1 MNTEYKIIA
10 DLDKIV
16 DAYSESVEVASGL
29 THNLKETIRTI
40 EFYDNSTYLSGNKD
54 ELGREK
60 PFFNIGSYRVTTAKV
75 GTDLDVKDLR
85 FEADTLKYSTQAMII
100 NRELFQFLKEINY
113 SESLN
118 EQGYTRAKYGGVI
131 VKKVKDEDGIN
142 IEVVDWTNVEVD
154 PSDILGGAV
163 IETHYMNLADFSMMD
178 YDNKEE
184 VLDQCKKQF
193 KGKPAKV
200 EIKEI
205 TGTFPTNYEP
215 GNEDEDQY
223 TYKTYCFYIA
233 IVGNK
238 KFGLYHETL
247 KSIDEKYKYLAWQRI
262 PKRGLGRGVW
272 EEGFESQSWTNDS
285 MIMMRNAM
293 DLSGKVVLSTNSK
306 KVSGNV
312 LTSVKSGHIFELEDG
327 KSISSINLSPSA
339 LPQIEN
345 MINLWDSQYNRASST
360 YDANTG
366 EAPTA
371 GTPYSQ
377 TALLNQ
383 VANSPFEYRREEMGI
398 FQTEILNEWILP
410 ELKKRIVKEHN
421 LVADYD
427 DAELDLIDE
436 VVANYEGKNKAI
448 EALLSPFAQP
458 VTPEQD
464 AQFRESV
471 KTSLRKNGSKREIKI
486 PEGFLDVEG
495 HITANVTGELK
506 NKQAIL
512 QSLDSILK
520 TIISTFNPQTGT
532 YSALEDPV
540 LSKLFGTIVEMA
552 GVPISFGQLKSSKPT
567 PSAQAAQATQAAQG
581 VEELTTV

>member
-1 MNTEYKIIA
+1 
-10 DLDKIV
+10 
-16 DAYSESVEVASGL
+16 
-29 THNLKETIRTI
+29 
-40 EFYDNSTYLSGNKD
+40 
-54 ELGREK
+54 
-60 PFFNIGSYRVTTAKV
+60 
-75 GTDLDVKDLR
+75 
-85 FEADTLKYSTQAMII
+85 
-100 NRELFQFLKEINY
+100 
-113 SESLN
+113 
-118 EQGYTRAKYGGVI
+118 
-131 VKKVKDEDGIN
+131 
-142 IEVVDWTNVEVD
+142 
-154 PSDILGGAV
+154 
-163 IETHYMNLADFSMMD
+163 
-178 YDNKEE
+178 
-184 VLDQCKKQF
+184 
-193 KGKPAKV
+193 
-200 EIKEI
+200 
-205 TGTFPTNYEP
+205 
-215 GNEDEDQY
+215 
-223 TYKTYCFYIA
+223 
-233 IVGNK
+233 
-238 KFGLYHETL
+238 
-247 KSIDEKYKYLAWQRI
+247 
-262 PKRGLGRGVW
+262 
-272 EEGFESQSWTNDS
+272 
-285 MIMMRNAM
+285 M